1 MNKKKIAVISLGG
14 SIIVPEKGM
23 NINFLERFKKVL
35 RKFYR
40 KYKFVVVCGGGSI
53 ARKYISVLR
62 EEKKSIKEQSSAGIR
77 ATRMNAQFLMQL
89 FGKEAN
95 DYLPV
100 SMGDVKNDLSRNSV
114 VICGALRFS
123 DKSTTDSTSAQLA
136 KFLNASL
143 INITN
148 VKGLYTSD
156 PRKNRNAKF
165 IPKISWK
172 DFETMAL
179 KIKFAAG
186 QHFVLDQMAAI
197 LIRKHQIPNFIV
209 DNNILS
215 LNNILKGE
223 KFIGTLIEGRN

>member
-165 IPKISWK
+165 IPKISWEN
-172 DFETMAL
+172 FESMAL
-179 KIKFAAG
+179 KIKFEAG
-186 QHFVLDQMAAI
+186 QHFVLDQKAAI
-197 LIRKHQIPNFIV
+197 LIKKYKIPAFIINE
-209 DNNILS
+209 DLS
-215 LNNILKGE
+215 NLNRMFGGE
-223 KFIGTLIEGRN
+223 KFVGTLIEG